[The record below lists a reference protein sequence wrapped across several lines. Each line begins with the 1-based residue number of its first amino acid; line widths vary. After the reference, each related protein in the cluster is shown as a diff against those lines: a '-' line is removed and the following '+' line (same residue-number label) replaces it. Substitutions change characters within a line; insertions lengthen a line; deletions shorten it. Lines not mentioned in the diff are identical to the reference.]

1 MAANNHMWLMS
12 TQNVAEQLNF
22 SLNFNGFTFMF
33 KNHVWLVVTVLYDTA
48 LKLHYRVDYIIK
60 AFSRSCTGA
69 R

>member
-1 MAANNHMWLMS
+1 M
-12 TQNVAEQLNF
+12 AEQLNF